1 MPDPDAPDERSPVTL
16 TDPPDDLPTFAPARG
31 LVQHGDRVVAL
42 DYLIVRTGLKMHEA
56 YRDHTDPR
64 HEHAVLAV
72 DVASR
77 LIWLHAQVQEAA
89 LTGVAELGSLAH
101 RAQARQSSRGSGPDE
116 MVVSPVVERLPQL
129 TARVTELEYVLNL
142 VAAAF
147 KAAWHND
154 VARNGRAESTV

>member
-1 MPDPDAPDERSPVTL
+1 MTTTE
-16 TDPPDDLPTFAPARG
+16 PPQHDTFIPPRG
-31 LVQHGDRVVAL
+31 LVQHGDRDTAL
-42 DYLIVRTGLKMHEA
+42 EYLTARTGLKMHDA

-77 LIWLHAQVQEAA
+77 LVWLHAQISEAA

-101 RAQARQSSRGSGPDE
+101 RAQARQSTRGTVGE

-129 TARVTELEYVLNL
+129 TARVAEMEYVLNL

-147 KAAWHND
+147 RAAWHND
-154 VARNGRAESTV
+154 VARNGRAESTTV